1 MEQSYFEKQSARF
14 TTAAI
19 TGKPTSNRVY
29 LLEYAKKIVRSA
41 RTIGR
46 ASKLTGDALDT
57 VVVAAWFYVI
67 GIVDG
72 TENHIERSLS
82 AASIKLTAWGASRQL
97 ITDVLCCILAT
108 SRPMN
113 PKTTMEMVFCDAVIS
128 AHPAYKIKTNRQH
141 YFTQYGKEILS
152 KRRISP
158 SGILLYSNTASMQ

>member
-46 ASKLTGDALDT
+46 ASKLTSDALDT

-72 TENHIERSLS
+72 TENHIERSFS
-82 AASIKLTAWGASRQL
+82 TASKNLTEWGASKQF
-97 ITDVLCCILAT
+97 TAQVLCCILAT
-108 SRPMN
+108 NRPMD
-113 PKTTMEMVFCDAVIS
+113 PKTNMEMVFCDAVIT
-128 AHPAYKIKTNRQH
+128 AHQSYESKILRQQ
-141 YFTQYGKEILS
+141 YFTQYGKEILVRRKINPS
-152 KRRISP
+152 KMHLEYNTIS
-158 SGILLYSNTASMQ
+158 IQ